1 MPTSTNQLLAD
12 TSISISCGSSAGPAG
27 RITTA
32 VLPTRGGR
40 APDYPDPVSTERPG
54 AQPYAPPELPPVN
67 ANVFHIVVPVTVLWF
82 VVLIFLLFDIDG
94 LRADGHLIWLWTAA
108 AGTFLGGLGL
118 SVYSWQRSAS
128 RRGVKSAQRM

>member
-1 MPTSTNQLLAD
+1 MSANQLPAD
-12 TSISISCGSSAGPAG
+12 TSISISCGSSAGRAG

-32 VLPTRGGR
+32 VLRTGDER
-40 APDYPDPVSTERPG
+40 ASDYPDLVSTERPG
-54 AQPYAPPELPPVN
+54 TQPYTPPELPPVK
-67 ANVFHIVVPVTVLWF
+67 ANVFHIVVPVTVIWF
-82 VVLIFLLFDIDG
+82 AVLVVLLFDVAG

>member
-1 MPTSTNQLLAD
+1 
-12 TSISISCGSSAGPAG
+12 
-27 RITTA
+27 
-32 VLPTRGGR
+32 LPTCDER
-40 APDYPDPVSTERPG
+40 APDYSDLVSTERPG
-54 AQPYAPPELPPVN
+54 TQPYIPPDLPPVN
-67 ANVFHIVVPVTVLWF
+67 ANVFHIVVPVTVVWF
-82 VVLIFLLFDIDG
+82 VGLVILLFDVAG